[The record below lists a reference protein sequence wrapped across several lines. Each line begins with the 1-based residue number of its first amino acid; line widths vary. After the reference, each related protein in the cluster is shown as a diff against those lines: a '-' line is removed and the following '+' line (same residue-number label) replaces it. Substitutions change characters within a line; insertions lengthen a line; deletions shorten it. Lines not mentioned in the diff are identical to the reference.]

1 MPETAIEKILNDK
14 NLLNFIENYKMTPQK
29 WIRLRKSVEENA
41 NGNQKETTTLT
52 IKHILIYERI
62 TFLIE

>member
-1 MPETAIEKILNDK
+1 MYINQRYHSYIYELNNETLKLRKDINLEKI
-14 NLLNFIENYKMTPQK
+14 
-29 WIRLRKSVEENA
+29 RKTVEENA
-41 NGNQKETTTLT
+41 NGDQKETTTLT

>member
-1 MPETAIEKILNDK
+1 MYINQRYHSYIYELNNETLKLRKDINLEKI
-14 NLLNFIENYKMTPQK
+14 
-29 WIRLRKSVEENA
+29 RKTVEENA
-41 NGNQKETTTLT
+41 NGDQKDTTTLT

>member
-1 MPETAIEKILNDK
+1 MPETTIEKVLNDK
-14 NLLNFIENYKMTPQK
+14 NLLNFIDNYKMTPKK

>member
-1 MPETAIEKILNDK
+1 MYINQRYHSYIYELNNETLKLRRDINLEKI
-14 NLLNFIENYKMTPQK
+14 
-29 WIRLRKSVEENA
+29 RKTVEENA
-41 NGNQKETTTLT
+41 NGDQKETTTLT

>member
-14 NLLNFIENYKMTPQK
+14 NLLNFIDNYKMTPKK